1 MPVHKRKYESGRTSW
16 YFKFQP
22 TGATRG
28 TSTIRGFGFV
38 TKREAEDAERKRRA
52 EEEQKYEL
60 AKMGTAV
67 DGPIPQTLAML
78 LQEFFL
84 QHVDQKLAPKTIE
97 RYHEQAACLSA
108 DLLKM
113 PIAEI
118 RPLHLSRE
126 WTRLLASGMDDPPS
140 PRSAFGMI
148 VASTSAGIG
157 I

>member
-22 TGATRG
+22 MGATRG

-52 EEEQKYEL
+52 EEEKKYEL

-108 DLLKM
+108 D
-113 PIAEI
+113 
-118 RPLHLSRE
+118 
-126 WTRLLASGMDDPPS
+126 
-140 PRSAFGMI
+140 
-148 VASTSAGIG
+148 
-157 I
+157 